1 MGWSSSQVV
10 PIIHNRKEK
19 WTGKQIYQ
27 VKNQIWYVEIKP
39 KYIAQALNSNQK
51 SFWAIKALSL
61 ATLAEIIIWESADEV
76 RRKARFASDNGAAQ
90 MKMYACSINGKG
102 KRVLLKYLNR

>member
-19 WTGKQIYQ
+19 LTGKQIYQ

-39 KYIAQALNSNQK
+39 KYIAQELKASHKVK
-51 SFWAIKALSL
+51 SERDQLF
-61 ATLAEIIIWESADEV
+61 
-76 RRKARFASDNGAAQ
+76 
-90 MKMYACSINGKG
+90 
-102 KRVLLKYLNR
+102 LKTYLNRFKSEGSIVQLSI